1 MTSANLD
8 GKRVLVTGGAGFLG
22 EPACRHLR
30 ALGAEI
36 TAPRRREFDLTDRAA
51 VARLF
56 AQARPELVVHLAAE
70 VGGIG
75 ANRAEPGR
83 FIYANLSMGL
93 HMIEAARLAG
103 VEKFVQVG
111 TVCSYPKLTPVPFS
125 EDRLWDG
132 YPEETNAPYG
142 IAKRALL
149 TMLDAYREQY
159 GMRSAFLMPVNL
171 YGPRDNFDPQ
181 RSHVIPA
188 LIRRCEQAR
197 VADDERIVCW
207 GSGSAT
213 REFLHVEDCARA
225 IAMACERC
233 EEERPIN
240 LGSGREISVSE
251 LAHTVARLTGF
262 EGEVEWD
269 HSQPDGQPRRLVDTT
284 RAREAFGFEA
294 SIDFEQGLL
303 SAIEWYRELQAAR
316 EHSSPLSPASTP
328 AGGSAERDRRTAA
341 QSSGASSES
350 HSAGQTS

>member
-1 MTSANLD
+1 MKSAELR

-22 EPACRHLR
+22 EPVCARLR
-30 ALGAEI
+30 ALGAEV
-36 TAPRRREFDLTDRAA
+36 TAPRRREFDLTEREA

-56 AQARPELVVHLAAE
+56 GQARPELVVHLAAE

-75 ANRAEPGR
+75 ANRAQPGR

-93 HMIEAARLAG
+93 HVIEAARLAG
-103 VEKFVQVG
+103 VERFVQVG
-111 TVCSYPKLTPVPFS
+111 TVCSYPKLTRVPFS

-142 IAKRALL
+142 IAKRTLS
-149 TMLDAYREQY
+149 TMLAAYREQY
-159 GMRSAFLMPVNL
+159 GMNSVFLMPVNL
-171 YGPRDNFDPQ
+171 YGPRDDFDPQ

-197 VADDERIVCW
+197 AAGEERIVCW
-207 GSGSAT
+207 GSGAAT

-251 LAHTVARLTGF
+251 LARTIARLTGF
-262 EGEVEWD
+262 RGEIEWD
-269 HSQPDGQPRRLVDTT
+269 RSQPDGQPRRLVDAT

-294 SIDFEQGLL
+294 AIDFEQGLL
-303 SAIEWYRELQAAR
+303 GAIEWYRELR
-316 EHSSPLSPASTP
+316 DTRVGRSPLS
-328 AGGSAERDRRTAA
+328 R
-341 QSSGASSES
+341 GASPAEGSILGRVEREPVR
-350 HSAGQTS
+350 GTDVLGG